1 MPLITFNSTPI
12 DGSDNI
18 VGNNHFSGSNYIDIF
33 SVSTGDY
40 VRFKAFVEN
49 FSDNFSSEWN
59 SESVLGRMDGIATF
73 KSTKRE
79 ITTDFNVPASS
90 IEESELNLKKISAL
104 IQYLYPNYQTVE
116 QSKAST
122 MVSAPLVKI
131 KFANLIMDTS
141 RIGLTAEEAGL
152 LGYLGGITYS
162 PNLEMGIFI
171 KDGNL
176 LPKTYKVS
184 LKFSVIHTSR
194 LGFDEYGA
202 QRTPFNFFP
211 YDTRYDNK
219 YTETKQTIDSNESR
233 IAELTKSINSKDISL
248 SDKTNLL
255 LEQKKLIDNNTDL
268 LKTLTGE

>member
-1 MPLITFNSTPI
+1 MPLITFNSPPI

-33 SVSTGDY
+33 SVSTGDS

-141 RIGLTAEEAGL
+141 KAGLTAEEAGL

-162 PNLEMGIFI
+162 PNLEMGTFI

-184 LKFSVIHTSR
+184 LKFSVIHTTP
-194 LGFDEYGA
+194 LGFDEQGA
-202 QRTPFNFFP
+202 QRTMFDNFP
-211 YDTRYDNK
+211 YNIRYLNKINSIKEQISNNEAQIALYTNQYNISTDLSQKSNIDNK
-219 YTETKQTIDSNESR
+219 KRELIQT
-233 IAELTKSINSKDISL
+233 NS
-248 SDKTNLL
+248 
-255 LEQKKLIDNNTDL
+255 DL
-268 LKTLTGE
+268 RNILVGE